1 MKHLLLFDLALNQ
14 IYTSFFTSM
23 IITIIL
29 PTDRDEVILT
39 TACTKK
45 NNKLPSPYIQFY
57 MSHDT
62 GKKQAD

>member
-1 MKHLLLFDLALNQ
+1 
-14 IYTSFFTSM
+14 M

-45 NNKLPSPYIQFY
+45 KKVALALHTILY

-62 GKKQAD
+62 GKKLAD

>member
-1 MKHLLLFDLALNQ
+1 
-14 IYTSFFTSM
+14 M

-29 PTDRDEVILT
+29 PTEQDEVILT

-45 NNKLPSPYIQFY
+45 NKLPSPYIQFY